1 MGALKDLAKSFSRI
15 TQEEVDL
22 FCMEYG
28 IDKKFNPTAPSCD
41 VSVDKPNPG
50 SIALYCR
57 HFQWSNLRYPF
68 SFFVLNLLEYY
79 RVSFGQVH
87 PKGMAR
93 VLHFEVLCRALGYDP
108 SLLLFRRFFRLAKN
122 GDWFTFETSK
132 VDICLISSMVT
143 TLGSWK
149 DRFFWVSESIVPFKM
164 VWRHPDAVLNDPEP
178 SESELNNAFLIA
190 IRGCPSRVRPF
201 PEHLLVL
208 LGVSNIWGKADRD
221 PVLMRNG
228 MVMSALD
235 FIKSDDTSDVMFEDA
250 PSVPGENVVVR
261 TAEQRFEG
269 TGYASAANVK
279 VFSKSNAPKSSTR
292 RSSRRLL
299 KAGPQSTSTEPVDL
313 SDDIEV
319 SEDQGGEA
327 DAEKGKGLVVR
338 GKKVPSK
345 KVVSTPVQESSSR
358 DVEGLDPEGT
368 YVPAWL
374 VKNDDTFKDAAVCE
388 DALSH
393 LAPPSVHKTIAGM
406 DDDLMLS
413 RMVLSTCNLAAML
426 PQGITRFRQR
436 MQEYEDFSKKKD
448 KMKSSIASMKKEIA
462 GFAEKEAAWRKEV
475 SDLKKMHGIEMGDLK
490 KSFEANLLKLKADR
504 EALAVQQQAFREEK
518 EGLKASVGRATADNQ
533 WLIEHGFQQV
543 VTYLLHSKEF
553 NSALGDV
560 YTKLLNLGKH
570 QGLIAGYKLHE
581 SGHPLEKSPLFRPE
595 ASDVFKGSI
604 EQMERLTYPYV
615 YEVSSCFGKPLSVL
629 QDLKPEGL
637 NEEVCAEVLGSL
649 SKKRSY
655 SGDSDDTLSSQP
667 DVSKDVGLEAS
678 AVGGDDGAKAKKSKK
693 AKRSKAEGSKPSA
706 V

>member
-1 MGALKDLAKSFSRI
+1 
-15 TQEEVDL
+15 
-22 FCMEYG
+22 
-28 IDKKFNPTAPSCD
+28 
-41 VSVDKPNPG
+41 
-50 SIALYCR
+50 
-57 HFQWSNLRYPF
+57 
-68 SFFVLNLLEYY
+68 
-79 RVSFGQVH
+79 
-87 PKGMAR
+87 MAR

-122 GDWFTFETSK
+122 GDWFTFEASK
-132 VDICLISSMVT
+132 VDSGLISSMVT
-143 TLGSWK
+143 TLGVWK
-149 DRFFWVSESIVPFKM
+149 DRFFWVSDTIVPFKT
-164 VWRHPDAVLNDPEP
+164 VWRHPDAVLNEPEP
-178 SESELNNAFLIA
+178 LESDLNDAFLQC
-190 IRGCPSRVRPF
+190 IRKCPARVRPF

-208 LGVSNIWGKADRD
+208 LGVSKLWEKADRD
-221 PVLMRNG
+221 PVLMRDG
-228 MVMSALD
+228 TVMSALD
-235 FIKSDDTSDVMFEDA
+235 FIKSDDTSDVVFEDV
-250 PSVPGENVVVR
+250 PSVPNENVVVR

-269 TGYASAANVK
+269 GGYASVSIVK
-279 VFSKSNAPKSSTR
+279 GFSKPLAPKASTR
-292 RSSRRLL
+292 RSTRRL
-299 KAGPQSTSTEPVDL
+299 KAAPQSTSTEPVDL

-319 SEDQGGEA
+319 SEDQVEA
-327 DAEKGKGLVVR
+327 GVEKDKELVVR
-338 GKKVPSK
+338 GKKVQSK

-358 DVEGLDPEGT
+358 DVEGLNPEGT

-393 LAPPSVHKTIAGM
+393 LAPPSVHKTIAEM

-448 KMKSSIASMKKEIA
+448 KMKSSLASMKKEIA

-475 SDLKKMHGIEMGDLK
+475 SDLKKMHDIEMGDLR

-518 EGLKASVGRATADNQ
+518 EGLKASVGHVTADNQ
-533 WLIEHGFQQV
+533 WLIKHGFQQV

-581 SGHPLEKSPLFRPE
+581 SGQPLEKSPMFRPE
-595 ASDVFKGSI
+595 ASDIFKGSV
-604 EQMERLTYPYV
+604 EQMERLTYPYIH
-615 YEVSSCFGKPLSVL
+615 EVSSCFGKPLSVL

-637 NEEVCAEVLGSL
+637 NEKVCAEVLGSL
-649 SKKRSY
+649 SRKRSY
-655 SGDSDDTLSSQP
+655 SGDSDDTLSSLP
-667 DVSKDVGLEAS
+667 DVSKDAGLEAS
-678 AVGGDDGAKAKKSKK
+678 AVGGDEGAKAKKTKK
-693 AKRSKAEGSKPSA
+693 AKKSKAEGSKPSA
-706 V
+706 T

>member
-1 MGALKDLAKSFSRI
+1 MGALKDLAKSFSRM

-22 FCMEYG
+22 FCLEYG
-28 IDKKFNPTAPSCD
+28 IDKKFNPTAPACD

-93 VLHFEVLCRALGYDP
+93 VLHFKVLCRALGYDP

-132 VDICLISSMVT
+132 VDTCLISSMVT
-143 TLGSWK
+143 TLESWK

-178 SESELNNAFLIA
+178 SESELNDAFLTA

-221 PVLMRNG
+221 PELMRNG
-228 MVMSALD
+228 IVMSALD
-235 FIKSDDTSDVMFEDA
+235 FIKSDDTSDVVFEDA

-269 TGYASAANVK
+269 TGYASVANVK
-279 VFSKSNAPKSSTR
+279 GFTKSNAPKSSTR

-319 SEDQGGEA
+319 SEDQVEA
-327 DAEKGKGLVVR
+327 GVEKDKELVVR
-338 GKKVPSK
+338 GKKVQSK

-358 DVEGLDPEGT
+358 NVEGLNPEGT

-393 LAPPSVHKTIAGM
+393 LAPPSVHKTIAEI

-448 KMKSSIASMKKEIA
+448 NMKSSLASMKKEIA

-475 SDLKKMHGIEMGDLK
+475 SDLKRCMIL
-490 KSFEANLLKLKADR
+490 R
-504 EALAVQQQAFREEK
+504 WQQAFREEK
-518 EGLKASVGRATADNQ
+518 EGLKASVGQVTADNQ

-570 QGLIAGYKLHE
+570 QGLTAGYKLHE
-581 SGHPLEKSPLFRPE
+581 SGQPLEKSPMFRPE
-595 ASDVFKGSI
+595 ASDIFKGSV
-604 EQMERLTYPYV
+604 EQMERLTYPYIH
-615 YEVSSCFGKPLSVL
+615 EVSSCFGKPLSVL

-637 NEEVCAEVLGSL
+637 NEKVCAEVLGSL
-649 SKKRSY
+649 SRKRSY
-655 SGDSDDTLSSQP
+655 SGDSDDTLSSLP
-667 DVSKDVGLEAS
+667 DASKDAGLEAS
-678 AVGGDDGAKAKKSKK
+678 AVGGDEGAKAKKTKK
-693 AKRSKAEGSKPSA
+693 AKKSKAEGSKPSA
-706 V
+706 T

>member
-1 MGALKDLAKSFSRI
+1 MLICSCIS
-15 TQEEVDL
+15 
-22 FCMEYG
+22 
-28 IDKKFNPTAPSCD
+28 IDRKFNPTAPACN
-41 VSVDKPNPG
+41 VPVDKPNPG

-93 VLHFEVLCRALGYDP
+93 ILHFEVLCRALGYDP

-132 VDICLISSMVT
+132 VDTCLISSMVT
-143 TLGSWK
+143 TLGTWK
-149 DRFFWVSESIVPFKM
+149 DRFFGVSESIVPFKM

-178 SESELNNAFLIA
+178 SESELNDAFLTA

-201 PEHLLVL
+201 PGHLLVL
-208 LGVSNIWGKADRD
+208 LGVSNIWGKVDQD
-221 PVLMRNG
+221 QVLMRNG
-228 MVMSALD
+228 VVMSTLD
-235 FIKSDDTSDVMFEDA
+235 FIKSDDTSDVVFEDA

-269 TGYASAANVK
+269 TGYASVANVK
-279 VFSKSNAPKSSTR
+279 GFSKSNVPKSSTR

-327 DAEKGKGLVVR
+327 
-338 GKKVPSK
+338 S
-345 KVVSTPVQESSSR
+345 ESSSR

-426 PQGITRFRQR
+426 PQGIARFRQR
-436 MQEYEDFSKKKD
+436 MQEYEEFSKKKD
-448 KMKSSIASMKKEIA
+448 KMKSSMASMKKEIA
-462 GFAEKEAAWRKEV
+462 GFAEKEAAWQKEV
-475 SDLKKMHGIEMGDLK
+475 SDLKKMHEIEMGDLK

-504 EALAVQQQAFREEK
+504 ETLAVQQQAFREEK
-518 EGLKASVGRATADNQ
+518 EGLKASVARATADNQ
-533 WLIEHGFQQV
+533 WLIEHGFQQ
-543 VTYLLHSKEF
+543 
-553 NSALGDV
+553 
-560 YTKLLNLGKH
+560 LLNLGKQ

-595 ASDVFKGSI
+595 ASDVFKGSV
-604 EQMERLTYPYV
+604 EQMEKLTYPYIHQ
-615 YEVSSCFGKPLSVL
+615 VSGCFGKPLTVL

-637 NEEVCAEVLGSL
+637 NEKVCAEILGSL
-649 SKKRSY
+649 SRKRSY
-655 SGDSDDTLSSQP
+655 SGDNDDTLSGQT
-667 DVSKDVGLEAS
+667 DVPKDASLEAS
-678 AVGGDDGAKAKKSKK
+678 AVGGDGGLKTKKLKK
-693 AKRSKAEGSKPSA
+693 TKKTKGEGSGVSKS
-706 V
+706 VDS

>member
-1 MGALKDLAKSFSRI
+1 MGALKDLAKSFSRM
-15 TQEEVDL
+15 TQEEVDF
-22 FCMEYG
+22 FCLEYG
-28 IDKKFNPTAPSCD
+28 IDKKFNPTAPACD
-41 VSVDKPNPG
+41 VPVDKPNPG

-79 RVSFGQVH
+79 RVSLGKFIRRGWLGFCILKCCV
-87 PKGMAR
+87 
-93 VLHFEVLCRALGYDP
+93 VL
-108 SLLLFRRFFRLAKN
+108 LAKN

-132 VDICLISSMVT
+132 VGTCLISSMVT

-149 DRFFWVSESIVPFKM
+149 DRFFCVSESIVPFKM

-178 SESELNNAFLIA
+178 SESELNDAFLTA

-228 MVMSALD
+228 IVLSALD
-235 FIKSDDTSDVMFEDA
+235 FIKSDDTSDVVFEDA

-261 TAEQRFEG
+261 TSEQRFEG
-269 TGYASAANVK
+269 TGYASVANVK
-279 VFSKSNAPKSSTR
+279 GFTKSNAPKSSTR

-319 SEDQGGEA
+319 SEDQVEA
-327 DAEKGKGLVVR
+327 GVEKDKELVVHGKKVR
-338 GKKVPSK
+338 GKKV
-345 KVVSTPVQESSSR
+345 VPVQESSSR
-358 DVEGLDPEGT
+358 DVEGLNPEGI

-388 DALSH
+388 DALTH
-393 LAPPSVHKTIAGM
+393 LAPPSVHKTIAEM
-406 DDDLMLS
+406 DDDFMLS
-413 RMVLSTCNLAAML
+413 RMVLTTCNLAAML
-426 PQGITRFRQR
+426 PQGITRFCQR

-448 KMKSSIASMKKEIA
+448 KMKSSLASMKKEIA

-475 SDLKKMHGIEMGDLK
+475 SDLKKMHDIEMGDLR

-518 EGLKASVGRATADNQ
+518 EGLKASVGQVTADNQ

-570 QGLIAGYKLHE
+570 QGLTAGYKLHE
-581 SGHPLEKSPLFRPE
+581 SGQPLEKSPMFRPE
-595 ASDVFKGSI
+595 ASDIFKASV
-604 EQMERLTYPYV
+604 EQMERLTYPYIH
-615 YEVSSCFGKPLSVL
+615 EVSSCF
-629 QDLKPEGL
+629 
-637 NEEVCAEVLGSL
+637 VCAEVLGSL
-649 SKKRSY
+649 SRKRSY
-655 SGDSDDTLSSQP
+655 SGDSDDTLTSLP
-667 DVSKDVGLEAS
+667 DASKDAGLETS
-678 AVGGDDGAKAKKSKK
+678 TVRGDEGAKAKKTKK
-693 AKRSKAEGSKPSA
+693 AKKSKVEGSKPSA
-706 V
+706 T

>member
-1 MGALKDLAKSFSRI
+1 MGALKDLAKSFSRM

-22 FCMEYG
+22 FCLEYG
-28 IDKKFNPTAPSCD
+28 IDKKFNPTAPACD
-41 VSVDKPNPG
+41 VPVDKPNPG

-93 VLHFEVLCRALGYDP
+93 VLHFEMLCRALGYDP

-132 VDICLISSMVT
+132 VDTCLISSMVT

-178 SESELNNAFLIA
+178 SESELNDAFLSA
-190 IRGCPSRVRPF
+190 IRGCPSRVRSF

-228 MVMSALD
+228 IVMSALD
-235 FIKSDDTSDVMFEDA
+235 FIKSDDTSDVVFEDA

-261 TAEQRFEG
+261 TSEQRFEG
-269 TGYASAANVK
+269 TGYASVANVK
-279 VFSKSNAPKSSTR
+279 GFTKSNAPKSSTR

-313 SDDIEV
+313 TDDIEV
-319 SEDQGGEA
+319 SEDQVEA
-327 DAEKGKGLVVR
+327 GVEKDKELVVHGKKVR
-338 GKKVPSK
+338 GKKV
-345 KVVSTPVQESSSR
+345 VHVQESSSR

-393 LAPPSVHKTIAGM
+393 LAPPSVHKTIAEM
-406 DDDLMLS
+406 DDDFMLS
-413 RMVLSTCNLAAML
+413 RMVLTTCNLAAML

-448 KMKSSIASMKKEIA
+448 KMKSSLASMKKEIA
-462 GFAEKEAAWRKEV
+462 GFAEKEAAWQKE
-475 SDLKKMHGIEMGDLK
+475 
-490 KSFEANLLKLKADR
+490 
-504 EALAVQQQAFREEK
+504 QQAFREEK
-518 EGLKASVGRATADNQ
+518 EGLKASVGQVTADNQ

-570 QGLIAGYKLHE
+570 QGLTAGYKLHE
-581 SGHPLEKSPLFRPE
+581 SGQPLEKSPMFRPE
-595 ASDVFKGSI
+595 ASDIFKASV
-604 EQMERLTYPYV
+604 EQMERLTYPYIH
-615 YEVSSCFGKPLSVL
+615 EVSSCFGKPLSVL
-629 QDLKPEGL
+629 QELKPEGL
-637 NEEVCAEVLGSL
+637 NEKFCAEVLGSL
-649 SKKRSY
+649 SRKRSY
-655 SGDSDDTLSSQP
+655 SGDSDDTLSSLP
-667 DVSKDVGLEAS
+667 DASKDAGLETS
-678 AVGGDDGAKAKKSKK
+678 AVGGDEGAKAKKTKK
-693 AKRSKAEGSKPSA
+693 AKKSKVEGSKPSA
-706 V
+706 T

>member
-1 MGALKDLAKSFSRI
+1 MGALKDLARSFSRM

-22 FCMEYG
+22 FCLEYG

-41 VSVDKPNPG
+41 VSIDKPIPG

-68 SFFVLNLLEYY
+68 SLFVLNLLEYY

-122 GDWFTFETSK
+122 GDWFTFEATK
-132 VDICLISSMVT
+132 VDTCLVSSMVT

-149 DRFFWVSESIVPFKM
+149 DQFFWVSDSIIPFKM
-164 VWRHPDAVLNDPEP
+164 IWRRPDAVLNDPEP
-178 SESELNNAFLIA
+178 SESDLNDAFLSA

-208 LGVSNIWGKADRD
+208 LGVSNIWAKADRD

-228 MVMSALD
+228 VVMSALD
-235 FIKSDDTSDVMFEDA
+235 FIKSDDTSDVIFEDA
-250 PSVPGENVVVR
+250 PTVPGENVVVR
-261 TAEQRFEG
+261 TSEQRFEG
-269 TGYASAANVK
+269 TGYANVANVK
-279 VFSKSNAPKSSTR
+279 GFTKSTAPKSSSR

-313 SDDIEV
+313 TDDIEV
-319 SEDQGGEA
+319 SEDQVEA
-327 DAEKGKGLVVR
+327 GVEQDKELVVHGKKVR
-338 GKKVPSK
+338 GKKV
-345 KVVSTPVQESSSR
+345 TPVQESSSR
-358 DVEGLDPEGT
+358 DAGGLDPEGV
-368 YVPAWL
+368 YVPAWQ

-393 LAPPSVHKTIAGM
+393 LAPPSVRETIAEM
-406 DDDLMLS
+406 DDDFMLS
-413 RMVLSTCNLAAML
+413 RMVLTTCNLAAML

-436 MQEYEDFSKKKD
+436 MREYEDFSKKKD
-448 KMKSSIASMKKEIA
+448 KMKSSLASMKKEVA
-462 GFAEKEAAWRKEV
+462 GFAEKEAAWKKEV
-475 SDLKKMHGIEMGDLK
+475 DDLKKMHAIEMGDLR

-504 EALAVQQQAFREEK
+504 EALSVQQQAFREEK
-518 EGLKASVGRATADNQ
+518 EGLKASVGQVTADNQ

-570 QGLIAGYKLHE
+570 QGLTAGYKLHE
-581 SGHPLEKSPLFRPE
+581 SGQPLEKSPMFRPE
-595 ASDVFKGSI
+595 ASDIFKASV
-604 EQMERLTYPYV
+604 EQMERLTYPYIH
-615 YEVSSCFGKPLSVL
+615 EVSSCSGKPLSVL
-629 QDLKPEGL
+629 QGLKPEGL
-637 NEEVCAEVLGSL
+637 NEKVCAEVLGSL
-649 SKKRSY
+649 SRKRSY
-655 SGDSDDTLSSQP
+655 SGDSDDTLSSLP
-667 DVSKDVGLEAS
+667 ETSKDAGLETS
-678 AVGGDDGAKAKKSKK
+678 AVGGEEGAKMKKTKKAKKSKG
-693 AKRSKAEGSKPSA
+693 EGSRPSDN
-706 V
+706 

>member
-1 MGALKDLAKSFSRI
+1 MGALKDLAKSFSWI

-28 IDKKFNPTAPSCD
+28 IDKKFNPTAPACD

-132 VDICLISSMVT
+132 VDTCLISSMVT

-178 SESELNNAFLIA
+178 SESELNDAFLSA

-208 LGVSNIWGKADRD
+208 LGISNIWGKADRD

-228 MVMSALD
+228 IVMSALD
-235 FIKSDDTSDVMFEDA
+235 FIKSDDTSDVVFEDA

-269 TGYASAANVK
+269 TGYASVANVK
-279 VFSKSNAPKSSTR
+279 GFSKSNAPKSSTR

-299 KAGPQSTSTEPVDL
+299 KAGPQSTSTEPVEL

-319 SEDQGGEA
+319 SEDQGIEA
-327 DAEKGKGLVVR
+327 DAEKDKELIVR
-338 GKKVPSK
+338 GKKVSSK

-475 SDLKKMHGIEMGDLK
+475 GDLKKMHEIEMGDLK

-595 ASDVFKGSI
+595 ASDVFKGSV

-615 YEVSSCFGKPLSVL
+615 HEVSSCFGKPLSVL

-637 NEEVCAEVLGSL
+637 NEKVCAEVLGSL

-706 V
+706 I

>member
-1 MGALKDLAKSFSRI
+1 MGALKDLAKSFSRM

-22 FCMEYG
+22 FCLEYG
-28 IDKKFNPTAPSCD
+28 IDKKFNPTAPACD
-41 VSVDKPNPG
+41 VPVDKPNPG

-87 PKGMAR
+87 PNGMAR

-132 VDICLISSMVT
+132 VDTCLISSMVT

-164 VWRHPDAVLNDPEP
+164 VWRHPDAVLHDLEP
-178 SESELNNAFLIA
+178 SEFELNDAFLTA

-228 MVMSALD
+228 IVMSAFD
-235 FIKSDDTSDVMFEDA
+235 FIKSDDTSDVVFEDA

-261 TAEQRFEG
+261 TSEQRFEG
-269 TGYASAANVK
+269 TGYASVVNVK
-279 VFSKSNAPKSSTR
+279 GFSKSNAPKSSTR

-319 SEDQGGEA
+319 SEDQVEA
-327 DAEKGKGLVVR
+327 GVEKDKELVVH
-338 GKKVPSK
+338 GKKVQGK
-345 KVVSTPVQESSSR
+345 KVVSTTVQESSSR
-358 DVEGLDPEGT
+358 DVEGLNPEGT

-393 LAPPSVHKTIAGM
+393 LAPPSVHKTIAEM

-413 RMVLSTCNLAAML
+413 RMVLTTCNLAAML
-426 PQGITRFRQR
+426 PEGITRFRQR

-448 KMKSSIASMKKEIA
+448 KMKSSLASMKKEIA
-462 GFAEKEAAWRKEV
+462 GFAEKEAAWRK
-475 SDLKKMHGIEMGDLK
+475 
-490 KSFEANLLKLKADR
+490 

-518 EGLKASVGRATADNQ
+518 EGLKASVGQVTADNQ

-570 QGLIAGYKLHE
+570 QGLTAGYKLHD
-581 SGHPLEKSPLFRPE
+581 SGQPLEKSPMFRPE
-595 ASDVFKGSI
+595 ASDIFKASV
-604 EQMERLTYPYV
+604 EQMERLTYPYIH
-615 YEVSSCFGKPLSVL
+615 EVSSCFGKPLSVL

-637 NEEVCAEVLGSL
+637 NEKVCAEVLGSL
-649 SKKRSY
+649 SRKRSY
-655 SGDSDDTLSSQP
+655 SGDSDDTLSSLP
-667 DVSKDVGLEAS
+667 DASKDAGLETS
-678 AVGGDDGAKAKKSKK
+678 AVGVDEGAKAKKTKK
-693 AKRSKAEGSKPSA
+693 AKKSKAEGLLWPS
-706 V
+706 

>member
-1 MGALKDLAKSFSRI
+1 MGALKDLAKSFSRM

-22 FCMEYG
+22 FCLEYG
-28 IDKKFNPTAPSCD
+28 IDKKFNPTAPACD
-41 VSVDKPNPG
+41 VPVDKPNPG

-93 VLHFEVLCRALGYDP
+93 VLHFEMLCRALGYDP

-132 VDICLISSMVT
+132 VDTCLISSMVT
-143 TLGSWK
+143 TLGTWK
-149 DRFFWVSESIVPFKM
+149 DRFFWVSESIVPLKM
-164 VWRHPDAVLNDPEP
+164 VWRHSDAVLNDPEP
-178 SESELNNAFLIA
+178 SESELNDAFLSA

-228 MVMSALD
+228 IVMSALD
-235 FIKSDDTSDVMFEDA
+235 FIKSDDTSDVVFEDA

-261 TAEQRFEG
+261 TSEQRFEG
-269 TGYASAANVK
+269 TGYASVANVK
-279 VFSKSNAPKSSTR
+279 GFTKSSAPKSSTR

-313 SDDIEV
+313 TDDIEFL
-319 SEDQGGEA
+319 EDQVEA
-327 DAEKGKGLVVR
+327 GVEKDKALVIHGKKVR
-338 GKKVPSK
+338 GKKAV
-345 KVVSTPVQESSSR
+345 PVQESSSR
-358 DVEGLDPEGT
+358 DVEGLNPEGT
-368 YVPAWL
+368 YMPAWL
-374 VKNDDTFKDAAVCE
+374 VKNDDTFEDAAVCE

-393 LAPPSVHKTIAGM
+393 LAPPSVRETIAEM
-406 DDDLMLS
+406 DDDFMLS
-413 RMVLSTCNLAAML
+413 RMVLTTCNLAAML

-448 KMKSSIASMKKEIA
+448 KMKSSLASMKKEIS
-462 GFAEKEAAWRKEV
+462 GFAEKEAAWEKEV
-475 SDLKKMHGIEMGDLK
+475 NDLKKMHDIEMGDLR

-504 EALAVQQQAFREEK
+504 EALAVQQQAFREEN
-518 EGLKASVGRATADNQ
+518 EGLKASVGQVTADNQ

-570 QGLIAGYKLHE
+570 QGLTAGYKLHE
-581 SGHPLEKSPLFRPE
+581 SGQPLEKSPMFRPE
-595 ASDVFKGSI
+595 ASDIFKASV
-604 EQMERLTYPYV
+604 EQMERLTYPYIH
-615 YEVSSCFGKPLSVL
+615 EVSSCFGKPLSVL
-629 QDLKPEGL
+629 QELKPEGL
-637 NEEVCAEVLGSL
+637 NEKVCAEVLGSL
-649 SKKRSY
+649 SRKRSY
-655 SGDSDDTLSSQP
+655 SGDSDDTLSSLP
-667 DVSKDVGLEAS
+667 DASKDAGLETS
-678 AVGGDDGAKAKKSKK
+678 AVGVDEGAKAKKAKK
-693 AKRSKAEGSKPSA
+693 AKKSKVEGSKPSDN
-706 V
+706 

>member
-1 MGALKDLAKSFSRI
+1 MGARKDLAKSFSRI

-28 IDKKFNPTAPSCD
+28 IDRKFNPTAPACD

-68 SFFVLNLLEYY
+68 SFFVLNFLEYY

-93 VLHFEVLCRALGYDP
+93 VLRFEVLCRALGYDP

-132 VDICLISSMVT
+132 VNTCLISSMVT

-149 DRFFWVSESIVPFKM
+149 DRFFWVSDSIVPFKM
-164 VWRHPDAVLNDPEP
+164 VWRHPDAVLNDLEP
-178 SESELNNAFLIA
+178 SESELNDAFLTA

-228 MVMSALD
+228 KVMML
-235 FIKSDDTSDVMFEDA
+235 
-250 PSVPGENVVVR
+250 
-261 TAEQRFEG
+261 
-269 TGYASAANVK
+269 
-279 VFSKSNAPKSSTR
+279 
-292 RSSRRLL
+292 RLFL
-299 KAGPQSTSTEPVDL
+299 
-313 SDDIEV
+313 
-319 SEDQGGEA
+319 
-327 DAEKGKGLVVR
+327 
-338 GKKVPSK
+338 
-345 KVVSTPVQESSSR
+345 ESSSR

-374 VKNDDTFKDAAVCE
+374 VKNDDTFKDAVVCE

-393 LAPPSVHKTIAGM
+393 LAPPSVHKTIVGM

-426 PQGITRFRQR
+426 PQGIARFRQR
-436 MQEYEDFSKKKD
+436 MQEYEEFSKKKD
-448 KMKSSIASMKKEIA
+448 KMKSSMASMKKEIA
-462 GFAEKEAAWRKEV
+462 GFAEKEAAWKKEV
-475 SDLKKMHGIEMGDLK
+475 SDLKRMHEIEMGDLK

-504 EALAVQQQAFREEK
+504 ETLAVQQQAFREEK
-518 EGLKASVGRATADNQ
+518 EGLKASVARATADNQ

-581 SGHPLEKSPLFRPE
+581 SGHPLEKSPLFRPK
-595 ASDVFKGSI
+595 ASDVFEGSV

-615 YEVSSCFGKPLSVL
+615 HEVSSCFGKPLSVL

-637 NEEVCAEVLGSL
+637 NEKVCTEVLGSL

-655 SGDSDDTLSSQP
+655 SGDSDDTLSSLP

-678 AVGGDDGAKAKKSKK
+678 VVGGDDGAKVKKSKK
-693 AKRSKAEGSKPSA
+693 AKKFKAEGSKLSA
-706 V
+706 I

>member
-1 MGALKDLAKSFSRI
+1 
-15 TQEEVDL
+15 
-22 FCMEYG
+22 
-28 IDKKFNPTAPSCD
+28 
-41 VSVDKPNPG
+41 
-50 SIALYCR
+50 
-57 HFQWSNLRYPF
+57 
-68 SFFVLNLLEYY
+68 
-79 RVSFGQVH
+79 
-87 PKGMAR
+87 
-93 VLHFEVLCRALGYDP
+93 
-108 SLLLFRRFFRLAKN
+108 
-122 GDWFTFETSK
+122 
-132 VDICLISSMVT
+132 
-143 TLGSWK
+143 
-149 DRFFWVSESIVPFKM
+149 
-164 VWRHPDAVLNDPEP
+164 
-178 SESELNNAFLIA
+178 
-190 IRGCPSRVRPF
+190 
-201 PEHLLVL
+201 
-208 LGVSNIWGKADRD
+208 
-221 PVLMRNG
+221 
-228 MVMSALD
+228 MSALD
-235 FIKSDDTSDVMFEDA
+235 FIKSNDTSDVVFEDA

-269 TGYASAANVK
+269 TSYASVANVK
-279 VFSKSNAPKSSTR
+279 GFSKSNVPKSSTR

-327 DAEKGKGLVVR
+327 DAEKDKELVVR
-338 GKKVPSK
+338 GKKVPGK
-345 KVVSTPVQESSSR
+345 KVVSTHVQESSSR

-426 PQGITRFRQR
+426 PQGIARFRQR
-436 MQEYEDFSKKKD
+436 MQEYEEFSKKKD
-448 KMKSSIASMKKEIA
+448 KMKSSMASMKKEIA

-475 SDLKKMHGIEMGDLK
+475 SDLKKMHEIEMGDLK
-490 KSFEANLLKLKADR
+490 ESFEANLLKLKADR
-504 EALAVQQQAFREEK
+504 ETLAVQQQASREEK

-581 SGHPLEKSPLFRPE
+581 SGYPLEKSPLFRPE
-595 ASDVFKGSI
+595 ASDIFKGSV

-615 YEVSSCFGKPLSVL
+615 HEVSSCFGKPLSVL

-655 SGDSDDTLSSQP
+655 SGDSDDTLSSLP
-667 DVSKDVGLEAS
+667 DISKDVGLEAS
-678 AVGGDDGAKAKKSKK
+678 AVGGDDGAKVKKSKK
-693 AKRSKAEGSKPSA
+693 AKKSKAEGSKPSA
-706 V
+706 I

>member
-1 MGALKDLAKSFSRI
+1 MGALKDLARSFSRM

-22 FCMEYG
+22 FCLEYG

-41 VSVDKPNPG
+41 VSIDKPIPG

-122 GDWFTFETSK
+122 GDWFTFEATK
-132 VDICLISSMVT
+132 VDTCL
-143 TLGSWK
+143 
-149 DRFFWVSESIVPFKM
+149 FFWVSDSIIPFKM
-164 VWRHPDAVLNDPEP
+164 VWRRPDAVLNDPEP
-178 SESELNNAFLIA
+178 SESELNDAFLSA

-208 LGVSNIWGKADRD
+208 LGVSNIWAKADRD

-228 MVMSALD
+228 LVMSALD
-235 FIKSDDTSDVMFEDA
+235 FIKSDDTSDVVFEDA
-250 PSVPGENVVVR
+250 PTVPGENVVVR
-261 TAEQRFEG
+261 TSEQRFEG
-269 TGYASAANVK
+269 TGYANVANVK
-279 VFSKSNAPKSSTR
+279 GFTKSAAPKSSSR
-292 RSSRRLL
+292 RSSRCLL

-313 SDDIEV
+313 TDDIEV
-319 SEDQGGEA
+319 SEDQVEA
-327 DAEKGKGLVVR
+327 GVEQDKELVVHGKKVR
-338 GKKVPSK
+338 GKKV
-345 KVVSTPVQESSSR
+345 TPVQESSSR
-358 DVEGLDPEGT
+358 DAGGLDPEGV
-368 YVPAWL
+368 YVPAWQ

-393 LAPPSVHKTIAGM
+393 LAPPSVRETIAEM
-406 DDDLMLS
+406 DDDFMLS
-413 RMVLSTCNLAAML
+413 RMVLTTCNLAAML

-436 MQEYEDFSKKKD
+436 MREYEDFSKKKD
-448 KMKSSIASMKKEIA
+448 KMKSSLASMKKEVA
-462 GFAEKEAAWRKEV
+462 GFAEKEAAWKKEV
-475 SDLKKMHGIEMGDLK
+475 DDLKKMHAIEMGDLR

-504 EALAVQQQAFREEK
+504 EALSVQQQAFREEK
-518 EGLKASVGRATADNQ
+518 EGLKASVGQVTADNQ

-570 QGLIAGYKLHE
+570 QGLAAGYKLHE
-581 SGHPLEKSPLFRPE
+581 SGQPLEKSPMFRPE
-595 ASDVFKGSI
+595 ASDIFKASV
-604 EQMERLTYPYV
+604 EQMERLTYPFIH
-615 YEVSSCFGKPLSVL
+615 ESR
-629 QDLKPEGL
+629 
-637 NEEVCAEVLGSL
+637 
-649 SKKRSY
+649 KRSY
-655 SGDSDDTLSSQP
+655 SGDSDDTLSSLP
-667 DVSKDVGLEAS
+667 ETSKDAGLETS
-678 AVGGDDGAKAKKSKK
+678 AVGGEEGGKVKKTKKAKKSKG
-693 AKRSKAEGSKPSA
+693 EGSRPSDN
-706 V
+706 

>member
-1 MGALKDLAKSFSRI
+1 MGALKDLARSFSRM

-22 FCMEYG
+22 FCLEYG
-28 IDKKFNPTAPSCD
+28 IDKKFNPTAPACD
-41 VSVDKPNPG
+41 VFVDKPNPG

-93 VLHFEVLCRALGYDP
+93 VLHFEMLCRALGYDP

-132 VDICLISSMVT
+132 VDTCLISSMVT

-149 DRFFWVSESIVPFKM
+149 DRFFWVSDSIIPFKM
-164 VWRHPDAVLNDPEP
+164 VWRRPDAVLNDPEP
-178 SESELNNAFLIA
+178 FESELNDAFLSA

-228 MVMSALD
+228 VVMSALD
-235 FIKSDDTSDVMFEDA
+235 FIKSDDTSDVVFRMPRLFR
-250 PSVPGENVVVR
+250 VR
-261 TAEQRFEG
+261 MLWLG
-269 TGYASAANVK
+269 L
-279 VFSKSNAPKSSTR
+279 SS
-292 RSSRRLL
+292 
-299 KAGPQSTSTEPVDL
+299 
-313 SDDIEV
+313 
-319 SEDQGGEA
+319 
-327 DAEKGKGLVVR
+327 KGLRARVEAGVEQDKELVVHGKKVR
-338 GKKVPSK
+338 GKKV
-345 KVVSTPVQESSSR
+345 VPVQESSSR
-358 DVEGLDPEGT
+358 DAEGLDPEGV
-368 YVPAWL
+368 YVPAWQ

-393 LAPPSVHKTIAGM
+393 LAPPSVRETIAEM
-406 DDDLMLS
+406 DDDFMLS
-413 RMVLSTCNLAAML
+413 RMVLTTCNLAAML
-426 PQGITRFRQR
+426 PQGITRFSQR
-436 MQEYEDFSKKKD
+436 MREYEDFSKKKD
-448 KMKSSIASMKKEIA
+448 KMKSSLASMKKEIA
-462 GFAEKEAAWRKEV
+462 GFAEKEAAWKKEV
-475 SDLKKMHGIEMGDLK
+475 DGLKKMHDIEMGDLR

-518 EGLKASVGRATADNQ
+518 EGLKASFGQVTADNQ

-570 QGLIAGYKLHE
+570 QGLTAGYKLHE
-581 SGHPLEKSPLFRPE
+581 SGQPLEKSPMFRPE
-595 ASDVFKGSI
+595 ASDIFKASV
-604 EQMERLTYPYV
+604 EQMERLTYPFIH
-615 YEVSSCFGKPLSVL
+615 EVSSCFGKPLSVL
-629 QDLKPEGL
+629 QELKPEGL
-637 NEEVCAEVLGSL
+637 NEKVCAEVLGSL
-649 SKKRSY
+649 SRKRSY
-655 SGDSDDTLSSQP
+655 SGDSDDTLSSLP
-667 DVSKDVGLEAS
+667 KASKDAGLETS
-678 AVGGDDGAKAKKSKK
+678 AVGGEEGAKMKKTKKAKK
-693 AKRSKAEGSKPSA
+693 SKAEGSKPS
-706 V
+706 VN